1 MDLLL
6 HYLNITQTLVT
17 ICPKESEYQ
26 TLRKKTKKQ
35 NSLKKE
41 PQNVS

>member
-6 HYLNITQTLVT
+6 HYLNIPQTLVT

-26 TLRKKTKKQ
+26 TLRKKNKQ
-35 NSLKKE
+35 TEFFKE
-41 PQNVS
+41 RTSKC